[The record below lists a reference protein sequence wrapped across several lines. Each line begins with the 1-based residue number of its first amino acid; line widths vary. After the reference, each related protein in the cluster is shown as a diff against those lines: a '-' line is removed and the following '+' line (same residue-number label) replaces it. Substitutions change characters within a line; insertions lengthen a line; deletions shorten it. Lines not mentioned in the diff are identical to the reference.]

1 MKILVTGAS
10 GYIGQ
15 VLSEALLKDGHSLTL
30 ADVVQPDIPS
40 GASTSN
46 NQPTCVKVDLFEDAE
61 SVISPDLDAIYILHG
76 IMSAGSEED
85 IDLGY
90 RVNVHSVLKLL
101 EAVRKIC
108 RPGVRVL
115 YTSSIAAYGS
125 PLPDI
130 PSEATVC
137 TPQTSYGTHK
147 IMVEAMLND
156 YNRRGFISAFSFR
169 LAGISVRG
177 GKPTRAASSWM
188 SGIIREP
195 LRGLEAVIPC
205 DDDFKCWICSPKTLV
220 KNLIIALTLP
230 TNCLPPHIRQVLLPG
245 IVVTVRE
252 MLQALQDIGGQDAL
266 KLVRREEPT
275 PDIRNMLNSWPTQ
288 FDVSK
293 ALALGFVPDQPFR
306 DTVQDFADSLKFQTS
321 I

>member
-15 VLSEALLKDGHSLTL
+15 VLAEGLLNAGHSVTL
-30 ADVVQPDIPS
+30 ADIAEPTVPD
-40 GASTSN
+40 GASNHASRA
-46 NQPTCVKVDLFEDAE
+46 TCIKTDLFEHAE
-61 SVISPDLDAIYILHG
+61 SIVSHDLDAIYILHG
-76 IMSAGSEED
+76 IMSAGSEAD

-90 RVNVHSVLKLL
+90 RVNLYSVLKLL
-101 EAVRKIC
+101 EAVRQNC
-108 RPGVRVL
+108 PGVRVI

-125 PLPDI
+125 PLPDL
-130 PSEATVC
+130 PSETTVC

-156 YNRRGFISAFSFR
+156 YNRRGFITAFTFR
-169 LAGISVRG
+169 LAGISVRS
-177 GKPTRAASSWM
+177 GKPTQAASSWM

-195 LRGLEAVIPC
+195 LQGLETSIPC
-205 DDDFKCWICSPKTLV
+205 GDDFKCWICSPRTLV

-230 TNCLPPHIRQVLLPG
+230 ANCMPAHIRQVLLPG

-252 MLQALQDIGGQDAL
+252 MLQALKEVGGDEAV

-275 PDIRNMLNSWPTQ
+275 PEIKAMLDSWPTQ
-288 FDVSK
+288 FDDSK
-293 ALALGFVPDQPFR
+293 ALGLGFVPDQPFR
-306 DTVQDFADSLKFQTS
+306 DTVQDFANTLKR
-321 I
+321 